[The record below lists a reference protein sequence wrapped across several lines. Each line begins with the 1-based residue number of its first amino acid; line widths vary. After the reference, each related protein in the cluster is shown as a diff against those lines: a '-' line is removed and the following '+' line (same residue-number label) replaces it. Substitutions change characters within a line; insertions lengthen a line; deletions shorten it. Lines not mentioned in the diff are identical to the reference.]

1 MDLEFSGEHLAFQ
14 NNVRKF
20 LEENLPPDIRDTMK
34 GGLRLERDDH
44 IRWQNILAEQGWMAP
59 AWPEEHG
66 GCGWSVVE
74 RYIFDEECGRAGA
87 PRVIAF
93 GTKMVG
99 PVIYTFGTDEQKAK
113 YLPRILNNEDWWCQ
127 GYSEPGAGSDLASLQ
142 CKAVRDGDHYAVN
155 GTKTWTTLAQWA
167 DMMFCLVR
175 TSTEGKKQE
184 GISFLLIDMKIP
196 GVEVKPIITIDGG
209 HEVNMVHLT
218 DVKVPVADRVGE
230 ENKGWTYAKYL
241 LRHERGGTAGISNS
255 KAKLKRLKH
264 IAGGVSAG
272 GRPLIDDLDFRR
284 DIAKVEIELQALE
297 YTDLRYLMTAASG
310 APIGAEVSMLKLRGT
325 EIQQRISELLMQ
337 AMGYYANPYMPE
349 ALEYGWNEEPVGFEE
364 APPLAPAYFN
374 MRKTSIY
381 GGSNEI
387 QRNIIAK
394 MVLGL

>member
-1 MDLEFSGEHLAFQ
+1 MNLEFSGEHLAFQ
-14 NNVRKF
+14 QKVRTF
-20 LEENLPPDIRDTMK
+20 LEENLPSDIQDKMK

-44 IRWQNILAEQGWMAP
+44 VRWQNILAKQGWMAP
-59 AWPEEHG
+59 AWPAEYG
-66 GCGWSVVE
+66 GCGWSTVE

-99 PVIYTFGTDEQKAK
+99 PVIYTFGSDEQKAK

-127 GYSEPGAGSDLASLQ
+127 GYSEPGSGSDLASLQ
-142 CKAVRDGDHYAVN
+142 CKAVRDGDHYIVN

-167 DMMFCLVR
+167 DMIFCLVR
-175 TSTEGKKQE
+175 TSNEGKRQE
-184 GISFLLIDMKIP
+184 GISFLLIDMDQP
-196 GVEVKPIITIDGG
+196 GIEVKPIITIDGG
-209 HEVNMVHLT
+209 HEVNMVHFT

-241 LRHERGGTAGISNS
+241 LQHERGGTAGISNS
-255 KAKLKRLKH
+255 KAKVGRLKE
-264 IAGGVSAG
+264 IAGGIKAG
-272 GRPLIDDLDFRR
+272 GETLMDDIDFKR
-284 DIAKVEIELQALE
+284 DVAKVEIELQALE

-349 ALEYGWNEEPVGFEE
+349 AMEYGWNEEPVGFAE

-374 MRKTSIY
+374 IRKTSIY
-381 GGSNEI
+381 GGTNEI
-387 QRNIIAK
+387 QKNIIAK

>member
-1 MDLEFSGEHLAFQ
+1 MNLEFSGEHLAFQ
-14 NNVRKF
+14 QKVRTF
-20 LEENLPPDIRDTMK
+20 LEENLPSDIQDKMK

-44 IRWQNILAEQGWMAP
+44 VRWQNILAKQGWMAP
-59 AWPEEHG
+59 AWPAEYG
-66 GCGWSVVE
+66 GCGWSTVE

-99 PVIYTFGTDEQKAK
+99 PVIYTFGSDEQKAK

-127 GYSEPGAGSDLASLQ
+127 GYSEPGSGSDLASLQ
-142 CKAVRDGDHYAVN
+142 CKAVRDGDHYIGN

-167 DMMFCLVR
+167 DMIFCLVR
-175 TSTEGKKQE
+175 TSNEGKRQE
-184 GISFLLIDMKIP
+184 GISFLLIDMDQP
-196 GVEVKPIITIDGG
+196 GIEVKPIITIDGG
-209 HEVNMVHLT
+209 HEVNMVHFT

-241 LRHERGGTAGISNS
+241 LQHERGGTAGISNS
-255 KAKLKRLKH
+255 KAKVGRLKE
-264 IAGGVSAG
+264 IAGGIKAG
-272 GRPLIDDLDFRR
+272 GETLMDDIDFKR
-284 DIAKVEIELQALE
+284 DVAKVEIELQALE

-349 ALEYGWNEEPVGFEE
+349 AMEYGWNEEPVGFAE

-374 MRKTSIY
+374 IRKTSIY
-381 GGSNEI
+381 GGTNEI
-387 QRNIIAK
+387 QKNIIAK